1 MGDHGQLGRRGQ
13 DWSRFEISVHLL
25 KGGITVAGS
34 DNGRGIPIDKRS
46 ALETVLTVLH
56 AGWLWFGFP
65 MRKIRRRQTM
75 PVFIPS
81 TINNSYQPSTTTN
94 SRWTALEPPSST
106 CFRNHWWQSSNERDG
121 ASVDVGIT
129 TKSASRRCRCDRNRR
144 VKWWYKPLACVC
156 MGTRFAYI
164 FGSSNEIW

>member
-1 MGDHGQLGRRGQ
+1 MGDHGQLVDVAKIGRASKSVCIY
-13 DWSRFEISVHLL
+13 SRVASLL
-25 KGGITVAGS
+25 PALITAAAFRSTKG
-34 DNGRGIPIDKRS
+34 
-46 ALETVLTVLH
+46 LETVLTVLH

-75 PVFIPS
+75 LVFIPS

-106 CFRNHWWQSSNERDG
+106 CFRNHWWQSSDERDG
-121 ASVDVGIT
+121 ASVDVGVT
-129 TKSASRRCRCDRNRR
+129 TKSASRRCRCDWNRR

-156 MGTRFAYI
+156 VGTRFAYI